1 MCNVSQHRK
10 AYKANVLVL
19 LLSSLVTR
27 NTASILLQSKAVSI
41 GNSVMQKVPCISNN
55 LSLHEVFA
63 NPVTSTVYAYIVLS
77 IRPHKSLRGLP
88 KNADVSQTDRR
99 NTMVCSKHCTYIP
112 TPKQF
117 DCGLE

>member
-27 NTASILLQSKAVSI
+27 NTVLILLQNKAVSI
-41 GNSVMQKVPCISNN
+41 GNSVMQKFSCISNDP
-55 LSLHEVFA
+55 SLHEVL
-63 NPVTSTVYAYIVLS
+63 PIQSHLQYTYIVLS
-77 IRPHKSLRGLP
+77 IRPHKSLRDLP

-99 NTMVCSKHCTYIP
+99 NTMVSSNQSTYIP